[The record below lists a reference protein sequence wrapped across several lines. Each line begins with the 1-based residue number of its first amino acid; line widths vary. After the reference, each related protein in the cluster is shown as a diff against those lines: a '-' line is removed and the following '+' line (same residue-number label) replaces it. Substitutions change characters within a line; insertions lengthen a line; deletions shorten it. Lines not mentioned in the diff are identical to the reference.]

1 MSGFLADSQ
10 VGLQTRR
17 STGDCG
23 DNLPAFVAKTV
34 WKQLK
39 VKKKEENASWKRC
52 GSSRD
57 QHAVKTL
64 RLQCGSRTS
73 FERPMT
79 SRQVTQCCIPDVVRL

>member
-39 VKKKEENASWKRC
+39 VKKKK
-52 GSSRD
+52 
-57 QHAVKTL
+57 KTPV
-64 RLQCGSRTS
+64 GN
-73 FERPMT
+73 
-79 SRQVTQCCIPDVVRL
+79 DVDLVGINTR

>member
-39 VKKKEENASWKRC
+39 
-52 GSSRD
+52 
-57 QHAVKTL
+57 KTPV
-64 RLQCGSRTS
+64 GN
-73 FERPMT
+73 
-79 SRQVTQCCIPDVVRL
+79 DVDLVGINTR